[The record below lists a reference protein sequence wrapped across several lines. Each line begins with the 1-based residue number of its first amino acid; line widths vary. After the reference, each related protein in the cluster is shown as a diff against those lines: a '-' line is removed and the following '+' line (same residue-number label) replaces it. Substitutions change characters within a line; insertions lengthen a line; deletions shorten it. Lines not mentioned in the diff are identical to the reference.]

1 MMQIFENIIPTGT
14 LLKGKAYQYEIIKAL
29 GQGSFGITYLA
40 STKMRGE
47 LGDITVYVAI
57 KEFFMSDING
67 RDDLTVTASS
77 KTGLFDKYKRKFI
90 KETQNL
96 QKLKHPNIVK
106 ILESF
111 ECNNTVYYVMEY
123 IDGGSLDYYIS
134 QKKHLTEDETITITQ
149 QILDALEYMHSK
161 NMLHLDL
168 KPSNIM
174 MRQGKPILI
183 DFGLSKQYD
192 DEGNPE
198 SSTTIGAGTPGYA
211 PIEQSNYNRDFSDSN
226 RLPVTMDIYALGAT
240 MFKMLTGT
248 KPPVASIILNSG
260 FPEQELVEKN
270 ISEKTRSF
278 VKLLMRPLW
287 INRPQSDAA
296 VKSELKGLGNNQGPI
311 HNSESS
317 DAKPEPNDSGSTG
330 TSTVSGNSQIE
341 YYTFDM
347 CINFLSNRE
356 KTDPLW
362 RDVNAHYQRLLTKL
376 QQEDD
381 AAFNACASPEDYKN
395 YIKRFRS
402 INGAK
407 KYQPLHLKEAFAFLR
422 LRQSAM
428 PSMFQRVCELVKL
441 ITRTHHALA
450 IIFIAL
456 FIYASF
462 IFLYVA
468 VCIINDAP
476 LSNSDWGGVFMTLF
490 WALSTIMSIWH
501 ILMYKKSSISILLI
515 SSILSFTPILF
526 ERNDHIYEAFFTL
539 SLISVFV
546 TILLWGTLHIK
557 KHGVSAWSLYTDEPQ
572 WLTYVRKTII
582 AIWIAGF
589 ALCGINGY
597 L

>member
-1 MMQIFENIIPTGT
+1 
-14 LLKGKAYQYEIIKAL
+14 
-29 GQGSFGITYLA
+29 
-40 STKMRGE
+40 
-47 LGDITVYVAI
+47 
-57 KEFFMSDING
+57 
-67 RDDLTVTASS
+67 
-77 KTGLFDKYKRKFI
+77 
-90 KETQNL
+90 
-96 QKLKHPNIVK
+96 
-106 ILESF
+106 
-111 ECNNTVYYVMEY
+111 
-123 IDGGSLDYYIS
+123 
-134 QKKHLTEDETITITQ
+134 
-149 QILDALEYMHSK
+149 
-161 NMLHLDL
+161 
-168 KPSNIM
+168 
-174 MRQGKPILI
+174 
-183 DFGLSKQYD
+183 
-192 DEGNPE
+192 
-198 SSTTIGAGTPGYA
+198 
-211 PIEQSNYNRDFSDSN
+211 
-226 RLPVTMDIYALGAT
+226 MDIYALGAT

-248 KPPVASIILNSG
+248 KPPVASIILNCG

-270 ISEKTRSF
+270 ISEKTRNF

-287 INRPQSDAA
+287 IDRPQSDAA
-296 VKSELKGLGNNQGPI
+296 VKSELKGLCNNQGPI
-311 HNSESS
+311 HNPDSS
-317 DAKPEPNDSGSTG
+317 NPKPELNDSGSTG

-407 KYQPLHLKEAFAFLR
+407 KYQPQHFKEAFAFLR

-428 PSMFQRVCELVKL
+428 PSMFQRVNELGKL
-441 ITRTHHALA
+441 ITITHHELA
-450 IIFIAL
+450 IIFIYL

-462 IFLYVA
+462 IFLIIAVA
-468 VCIINDAP
+468 IISDAP
-476 LSNSDWGGVFMTLF
+476 FFSDDWVYGFTPLF

-501 ILMYKKSSISILLI
+501 ILMYKKSGISILLI
-515 SSILSFTPILF
+515 FSILSLCPLICLN
-526 ERNDHIYEAFFTL
+526 EYEDFFGF
-539 SLISVFV
+539 SLISVFA